1 MEKHE
6 GPQTVEAAPFR
17 PVKLI
22 LVILLILLSIS
33 MAAQWYGVN
42 VTMPRYCQYRGDVI
56 GRVQQV
62 LNKKKPAGEGDRKPY
77 IIAARLMF
85 LVPRRNDEKQ
95 NDYILRL
102 QQHIDKQCR

>member
-1 MEKHE
+1 MESRE
-6 GPQTVEAAPFR
+6 RPLTGNETPFR
-17 PVKLI
+17 PVRLI

-33 MAAQWYGVN
+33 LLAQWYGMN
-42 VTMPRYCQYRGDVI
+42 ITMPRYCQYPGDVI

-62 LNKKKPAGEGDRKPY
+62 LNEKQPAGEGDRKPY

-85 LVPRRNDEKQ
+85 LVPRHSDETQ
-95 NDYILRL
+95 DDYILRL